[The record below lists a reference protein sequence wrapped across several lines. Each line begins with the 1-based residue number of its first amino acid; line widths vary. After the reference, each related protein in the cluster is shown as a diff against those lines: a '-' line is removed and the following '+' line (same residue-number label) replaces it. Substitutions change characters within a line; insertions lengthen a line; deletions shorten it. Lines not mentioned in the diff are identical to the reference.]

1 MLPHP
6 AVSPYRRHAHW
17 GLLLAG
23 AALCGTVGW
32 GNAIAQTPDAPRPW
46 MDSHRSPP
54 ERTRLLIAAMT
65 LDEKLGLLQGDTVLD
80 GNGTGVNPCVGHIS
94 GLPRLGLPALCMGD
108 GPAGVGNGMVGV
120 TQFPAPLMVAST
132 WDAGLM
138 QQFGAAL
145 GREHAA
151 KGRNVVLAPTINIIR
166 TPKWGRIAETLSE
179 DPYLTAIG
187 GAAITAGIQAQ
198 GVLAT
203 PKHFAAN
210 NQEWLRLGDA
220 PAYEAIDAHVS
231 ERALNEIYFPA
242 FEAVVRR
249 AGAGSIMCA
258 YNRFNGTYACEN
270 KAALDQLRG
279 WGFDGFVV
287 SDWYF
292 AHRSTVAS
300 VKAGM
305 DISMPGGPSPFGFAE
320 FYGPPL
326 RKALAEGAVTGGD
339 IDNLL
344 RHILTPM
351 FRLGVIDRPVKG
363 NANAPA
369 RSPADLALSQSIAEE
384 GSVLLRN
391 QGGVLPLGAGL
402 SRVAIIGDDA
412 GEHVQTT
419 ERYGG
424 FVKNDEIKPVA
435 PLAAI
440 RAALP
445 GNVKVDYALGTLG
458 IAPLPAIPASALRDL
473 TASYYASPDFS
484 GKPALTRAET
494 TIDYEQAGT
503 KELGSIF
510 SARWRGTLVPPG
522 SGTYRFSLNGGGEIS
537 LRIDGREVAYTP
549 KQNFRLTTHGA
560 ITLEAGKPVSF
571 ELDYSTAP
579 TLSPPEL
586 RVGWQAPDPRLIEEA
601 VAAAAMAD
609 VAVVFVADHVS
620 EGADRTDLRL
630 PGDQDALIEAVARA
644 NPRTVVVLHTAGPVL
659 MPWRDK
665 VAGIIAGW
673 YPGEVAGPAIA
684 RLLTGAA
691 NPSGKLTVTFPADE
705 AHGPTDSPALYP
717 GKGTRA
723 DYSEGLLVGYRWY
736 DEKKLTP
743 LYPFGFGLSY
753 TRFGFSGL
761 QLTRRGDGWQVR
773 TRVRNLGARAGTEV
787 AQLYVAMPAAAG
799 EPPRQLKGFARVALA
814 PGEER
819 EISFALNRRDLSVWN
834 SKTHGWTVPKGAME
848 VFVGN
853 SSRDLPL
860 HTVLPR

>member
-1 MLPHP
+1 MEASRTP
-6 AVSPYRRHAHW
+6 AQRA
-17 GLLLAG
+17 
-23 AALCGTVGW
+23 
-32 GNAIAQTPDAPRPW
+32 
-46 MDSHRSPP
+46 
-54 ERTRLLIAAMT
+54 ELLISAMT

-132 WDAGLM
+132 WNAGLM
-138 QQFGAAL
+138 REFGAAL

-187 GAAITAGIQAQ
+187 GTAITTGIQAQ

-220 PAYEAIDAHVS
+220 PAYEAIDARVS

-249 AGAGSIMCA
+249 AGAGSVMCA

-270 KAALDQLRG
+270 KAALDRLRG

-326 RKALAEGAVTGGD
+326 RKALAKGEVTGGD
-339 IDNLL
+339 IDTLL

-363 NANAPA
+363 DANAQA
-369 RSPADLALSQSIAEE
+369 RSPAHLALSQRIAEE

-391 QGGVLPLGAGL
+391 QGGVLPLRSGL
-402 SRVAIIGDDA
+402 ARVAIIGDDA

-424 FVKNDEIKPVA
+424 FVKNDEIKPMA

-445 GNVKVDYALGTLG
+445 ESVKVDYAPGTLG
-458 IAPLPAIPASALRDL
+458 IAPLAAIPASALRDL
-473 TASYYASPDFS
+473 TANYYASPDFS
-484 GKPALTRAET
+484 GKPALTRAEA

-503 KELGSIF
+503 KELGNIF
-510 SARWRGTLVPPG
+510 SARWRGTLVPPVG
-522 SGTYRFSLNGGGEIS
+522 GIYRFSLSGGGEIR

-549 KQNFRLTTHGA
+549 KQNFRLTTHGTVA
-560 ITLEAGKPVSF
+560 LEAGKPVSF

-586 RVGWQAPDPRLIEEA
+586 RVGWQAPDARLIADA
-601 VAAAAMAD
+601 VAAAAKAD

-630 PGDQDALIEAVARA
+630 PGDQDALIEAVAKA
-644 NPRTVVVLHTAGPVL
+644 NPRTVVVMHTAGPVL

-673 YPGEVAGPAIA
+673 YPGEVAAPAIA

-705 AHGPTDSPALYP
+705 LHGPADGPARYP

-736 DEKKLTP
+736 DAKGLTP

-753 TRFGFSGL
+753 THFGFSGIKA
-761 QLTRRGDGWQVR
+761 TRRGDGWQVR
-773 TRVRNLGARAGTEV
+773 AQVRNLGARAGAEV
-787 AQLYVAMPAAAG
+787 AQLYLAMPAAAG
-799 EPPRQLKGFARVALA
+799 EPPRQLKGFARVELA
-814 PGEER
+814 PGEVR
-819 EISFALNRRDLSVWN
+819 EVSFALTRRDLSVWDD
-834 SKTHGWTVPKGAME
+834 KAHAWKIPAGAMR

-860 HTVLPR
+860 SANLSR

>member
-1 MLPHP
+1 MFSRS
-6 AVSPYRRHAHW
+6 AVLSLRLA
-17 GLLLAG
+17 LFAG
-23 AALCGTVGW
+23 AALCGTAGW
-32 GNAIAQTPDAPRPW
+32 GGVMAQTPDKARPW
-46 MDSHRSPP
+46 MEAS
-54 ERTRLLIAAMT
+54 RTPAQRAELLISAMT
-65 LDEKLGLLQGDTVLD
+65 MDEKLGLLQGDTVLD

-120 TQFPAPLMVAST
+120 TQFPAPLMTAST

-138 QQFGAAL
+138 REFGAAL

-220 PAYEAIDAHVS
+220 PAYEAIDARVS

-326 RKALAEGAVTGGD
+326 RKALAEGEVTGGD

-363 NANAPA
+363 NADAQA
-369 RSPADLALSQSIAEE
+369 RSPAHLALSQRIAEE

-391 QGGVLPLGAGL
+391 RGGVLPLGAGL

-424 FVKNDEIKPVA
+424 FVKNDEIRPMA

-445 GNVKVDYALGTLG
+445 SGVQVDYAPGTLG
-458 IAPLPAIPASALRDL
+458 IAPLPAIPASALRGL

-484 GKPALTRAET
+484 GKPVLTRAEAA
-494 TIDYEQAGT
+494 IDYEQAGT

-510 SARWRGTLVPPG
+510 SARWRGTLVPQVG
-522 SGTYRFSLNGGGEIS
+522 GTYRFSLNGGGEIR

-549 KQNFRLTTHGA
+549 KQNFRLTTHGTIA
-560 ITLEAGKPVSF
+560 LEAGRPVSF

-601 VAAAAMAD
+601 TAAAAKAD

-659 MPWRDK
+659 MPWRDR

-705 AHGPTDSPALYP
+705 THGPTDGSARYP

-736 DEKKLTP
+736 DAKKLDP

-753 TRFGFSGL
+753 THFGFSGL
-761 QLTRRGDGWQVR
+761 KLARRGEGWQVR
-773 TRVRNLGARAGTEV
+773 AHVRNLGERAGAEV
-787 AQLYVAMPAAAG
+787 AQLYLAMPAAAG
-799 EPPRQLKGFARVALA
+799 EPPRQLKGFARVELA

-819 EISFALNRRDLSVWN
+819 EVSFALTRRDLSVWDD
-834 SKTHGWTVPKGAME
+834 KAHGWKVPKGAMR

-860 HTVLPR
+860 HAVLPR

>member
-1 MLPHP
+1 MFSHS
-6 AVSPYRRHAHW
+6 AVSSFR
-17 GLLLAG
+17 LVLMAG
-23 AALCGTVGW
+23 AALCGTAGW
-32 GNAIAQTPDAPRPW
+32 GNVSAQTTGPW
-46 MDSHRSPP
+46 MDAHRSPAD
-54 ERTRLLIAAMT
+54 RARMLISAMT

-132 WDAGLM
+132 WNAGLM
-138 QQFGAAL
+138 QEFGAAL

-220 PAYEAIDAHVS
+220 PAYEAIDARVS

-326 RKALAEGAVTGGD
+326 RKALAKGEVTGED
-339 IDNLL
+339 IDTLL

-363 NANAPA
+363 DANAQA
-369 RSPADLALSQSIAEE
+369 RSPAHLALSQRIAQE

-424 FVKNDEIKPVA
+424 FVKNDEIKPMA
-435 PLAAI
+435 PRAAI

-445 GNVKVDYALGTLG
+445 ESVKVDYAPGTLG

-473 TASYYASPDFS
+473 TATYYASPDFS
-484 GKPALTRAET
+484 GKPALTRAEAA
-494 TIDYEQAGT
+494 IDYEQAGT

-510 SARWRGTLVPPG
+510 SARWRGTLVPPVG
-522 SGTYRFSLNGGGEIS
+522 GIYRFSLNGGGEIR

-549 KQNFRLTTHGA
+549 KQNFRLTTHGT

-586 RVGWQAPDPRLIEEA
+586 RVGWQAPDPSLIADA
-601 VAAAAMAD
+601 VAAAAKAD

-630 PGDQDALIEAVARA
+630 PGDQDALIEAVAKA

-665 VAGIIAGW
+665 VAGIVAGW

-705 AHGPTDSPALYP
+705 VHGPADGSARYP
-717 GKGTRA
+717 GKGTSA

-736 DEKKLTP
+736 DAKGLTP

-753 TRFGFSGL
+753 THFGFSGIKA
-761 QLTRRGDGWQVR
+761 TRRGDGWQVR
-773 TRVRNLGARAGTEV
+773 AQVRNLGARAGAEV
-787 AQLYVAMPAAAG
+787 AQLYLAMPAAAG
-799 EPPRQLKGFARVALA
+799 EPPRQLKGFARVELA
-814 PGEER
+814 PGEAR
-819 EISFALNRRDLSVWN
+819 EVSFALTRRDLSVWDD
-834 SKTHGWTVPKGAME
+834 KAHAWKVPAGTMR
-848 VFVGN
+848 VFIGN

-860 HTVLPR
+860 SANLSR